1 MFTLQLTVQLLGSR
15 KQGEKQGESTLAA
28 AQSLPSGR
36 QEERRA
42 AHHLADHTAHQLQ
55 SWEPTAWLKYAPQT
69 PLSRVVSEYIQV
81 VDRNVVNGQL
91 SSSLSR
97 SIPML
102 IVVIQQLCFTPT
114 SACCRFVKEP
124 SAGPGWQISVSI
136 LPILQILKMR
146 QRVEITCLKSTE
158 WIGNWTRCR
167 NYTLLI
173 LCFQWLAST
182 SFHLIYC

>member
-1 MFTLQLTVQLLGSR
+1 MLKREILQLETFGVTPRKWAPSSCRGTSNGKLKKERLSLQFECSVFTLQLTVQLLGSR

-55 SWEPTAWLKYAPQT
+55 PWEPTAWLKYAPQT

-124 SAGPGWQISVSI
+124 SAGPG
-136 LPILQILKMR
+136 
-146 QRVEITCLKSTE
+146 
-158 WIGNWTRCR
+158 
-167 NYTLLI
+167 
-173 LCFQWLAST
+173 
-182 SFHLIYC
+182 